1 MCLFDFLLSEAAQF
15 LELAHSTACLGRLW
29 LLDLLSWHLIFL
41 LRFLLL
47 IIIIIIVLVRILL
60 STIFAFRLLQLFVVS
75 GIPLIIEASITCSVL
90 FLQINWLRDLREPL
104 RMVGE
109 ENLLWCLT
117 KLCDL
122 HFESSSLDGVTQFF

>member
-1 MCLFDFLLSEAAQF
+1 MCLFDFLLSKAAQL
-15 LELAHSTACLGRLW
+15 LELANCAACLGRLW

-47 IIIIIIVLVRILL
+47 IIVIIVLVRILL
-60 STIFAFRLLQLFVVS
+60 RITFTSRLLKLFAVS
-75 GIPLIIEASITCSVL
+75 SIPLIIEASITCSVL
-90 FLQINWLRDLREPL
+90 FLQINRLRDLREPL

-117 KLCDL
+117 EFRDL
-122 HFESSSLDGVTQFF
+122 HLESSSLDGVTQFF